1 MGFEHDFSRMDRAD
15 DGIEMAAVITTE
27 FHTIPII
34 FENDDLIAVDKPEK
48 LASIPERN
56 REKNSL
62 LKILN
67 DTFQRKFFVV
77 HRLDKQ
83 VSGVIL
89 FAKKPETHRH
99 LNLQFEQRKVHK
111 TYAALLHGAVEGDA
125 GVVEA
130 PLRRFGS
137 GRMGEDPERGKPCRT
152 EFSVAE
158 RMPGYTLVRV
168 NPLTGRKHQIRAHF
182 FSIGHPVVGDT
193 LYGDKPLQKTFP
205 RLMLHSLSIRF
216 KSAAGDEIKI
226 ESTAMESFK
235 NELSRL
241 RGKLQTD

>member
-1 MGFEHDFSRMDRAD
+1 MTS
-15 DGIEMAAVITTE
+15 AVVTE
-27 FHTIPII
+27 FHTIPVL
-34 FENDDLIAVDKPEK
+34 FENEDIIAVDKPEK

-56 REKNSL
+56 REKISL

-67 DTFQRKFFVV
+67 DNFQRKFYVV

-83 VSGVIL
+83 VSGVII
-89 FAKKPETHRH
+89 FAKNPETHRH

-111 TYAALLHGAVEGDA
+111 TYTALVHGSIEANS

-137 GRMGEDPERGKPCRT
+137 GRMGEDQTRGKPCRT
-152 EFSVAE
+152 EFSAVA
-158 RMPGYTLVRV
+158 RMPGYTLVRI

-193 LYGDKPLQKTFP
+193 LYGDKSLQKAFP
-205 RLMLHSLSIRF
+205 RLVLHALNLRLNLATGIEIFVESKVPNSFLDVLRALETSGPLLPF
-216 KSAAGDEIKI
+216 NAGADRMRSPEDL
-226 ESTAMESFK
+226 A
-235 NELSRL
+235 
-241 RGKLQTD
+241 